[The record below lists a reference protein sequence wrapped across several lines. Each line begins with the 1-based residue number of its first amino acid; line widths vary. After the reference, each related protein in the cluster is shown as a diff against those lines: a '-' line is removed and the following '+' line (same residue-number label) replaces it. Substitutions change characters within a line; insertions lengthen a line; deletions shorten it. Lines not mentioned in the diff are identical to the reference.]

1 MITYIE
7 LWKTKQAWVDLT
19 KEERGNYL
27 TALGPAIQQLLENGV
42 QIVSWGNNMA
52 ATYGKVDYDYF
63 AVWSFPNKEA
73 AQNFEN
79 MVVGAGWYNYFD
91 QVNAMGNATSPQE
104 VMATMIDL

>member
-7 LWKTKQAWVDLT
+7 LWKAKQAWVDLT

-52 ATYGKVDYDYF
+52 ATSGKVDYDYF
-63 AVWSFPNKEA
+63 AVWSFPNTEA